1 MLLRSFPIL
10 LLVLSAGSAV
20 TGQTVVRGPYIQQ
33 TTETSA
39 ILRWRTSAPTDSRVV
54 IGVSPGGNLLTIT
67 DPDTVT
73 DHEVLVSGLSTD
85 TLHHY
90 QVGTTTQILAG
101 GGADHHFRTHPPI
114 GSTDPVRIWA
124 IGDAGT
130 ADGNQAA
137 VRDAYYAH
145 AGLDST
151 DVWLLLGDNAYD
163 NGTDAEYQGAL
174 FDMYEAL
181 LRRTPFWAT
190 RGNHEN
196 NAGVHYGLCS
206 NPTGGEAGGA
216 PSGTEAFYSFD
227 HGNVHFVCLDSDQSD
242 RSPTGPML
250 TWLAA
255 DLAGNLQ
262 PWTIAFWHH
271 PPYTKGSHDSDDPSD
286 SGGRMEEMRQNALP
300 ILEAGGVDL
309 VLSGHSH
316 CYERSNLIDG
326 HYGLS
331 PTFDPLTMLLDG
343 GDGSPTGNGAY
354 EKTTGV
360 ANDGAVYI
368 VMGSSGKTG
377 GGTFDHPVM
386 EVSFSQLGSLVID
399 VQGNTLTGTM
409 LRDTSA
415 TPDIFQIVKDGGSG
429 GPEFRRGSLSSSQTV
444 TISDAIIILQGLFMP
459 GFDLLCQDAAD
470 VDDDGALTIAD
481 PIALLGWLFQGGPTP
496 ASPGPGCGTDPT
508 PDALDCATSPN
519 CP

>member
-1 MLLRSFPIL
+1 
-10 LLVLSAGSAV
+10 
-20 TGQTVVRGPYIQQ
+20 
-33 TTETSA
+33 
-39 ILRWRTSAPTDSRVV
+39 
-54 IGVSPGGNLLTIT
+54 
-67 DPDTVT
+67 
-73 DHEVLVSGLSTD
+73 
-85 TLHHY
+85 
-90 QVGTTTQILAG
+90 
-101 GGADHHFRTHPPI
+101 
-114 GSTDPVRIWA
+114 
-124 IGDAGT
+124 
-130 ADGNQAA
+130 
-137 VRDAYYAH
+137 
-145 AGLDST
+145 
-151 DVWLLLGDNAYD
+151 
-163 NGTDAEYQGAL
+163 
-174 FDMYEAL
+174 
-181 LRRTPFWAT
+181 
-190 RGNHEN
+190 
-196 NAGVHYGLCS
+196 
-206 NPTGGEAGGA
+206 
-216 PSGTEAFYSFD
+216 
-227 HGNVHFVCLDSDQSD
+227 
-242 RSPTGPML
+242 
-250 TWLAA
+250 
-255 DLAGNLQ
+255 
-262 PWTIAFWHH
+262 
-271 PPYTKGSHDSDDPSD
+271 
-286 SGGRMEEMRQNALP
+286 MEEMRQNALP

-386 EVSFSQLGSLVID
+386 EVSFPQLGSLVID

-429 GPEFRRGSLSSSQTV
+429 GPEFRRGSVGSSPTV

-470 VDDDGALTIAD
+470 VDDDGFLTIAD